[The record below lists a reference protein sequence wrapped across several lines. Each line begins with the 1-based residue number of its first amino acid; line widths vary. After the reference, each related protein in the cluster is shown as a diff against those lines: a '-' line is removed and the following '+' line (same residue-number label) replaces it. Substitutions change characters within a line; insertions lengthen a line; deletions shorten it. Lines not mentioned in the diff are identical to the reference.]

1 MSSKTNSETALVRLN
16 INLTKESAAA
26 LRKLAEEQH
35 ISVTEA
41 VRRAIAVLNFV
52 QEERNEG
59 RKIQTM
65 DPDGKDR
72 RELVLM

>member
-26 LRKLAEEQH
+26 LKKLAEEQG

-52 QEERNEG
+52 QEERKEG

-65 DPDGKDR
+65 EPDGKDR

>member
-52 QEERNEG
+52 QEERKEG

-65 DPDGKDR
+65 EPDGKDR

>member
-26 LRKLAEEQH
+26 LRKLADEQH

-52 QEERNEG
+52 QEERKEG

>member
-41 VRRAIAVLNFV
+41 VRRAIAVLSFV
-52 QEERNEG
+52 QEERKEG

-65 DPDGKDR
+65 EPDGKDR